1 MEQNILVVEDEEAMR
16 MVLSDRLRRKGY
28 AVDCAADGETGFQ
41 KATSLPFDLMIFD
54 IMLPGRSGLDLC
66 RDVRGAGLG
75 APILLL
81 SAYQQVK
88 TAGFDAGADDYMTKP
103 FDMLELNARVEALLR
118 RAPAGRFPPQSTDS
132 PQQMLTEESEGL
144 PAKATVERLIS
155 PANSL
160 PASTLREEFERRIDA
175 QKDSLG
181 LSEVIL
187 RLRKTLDEE
196 RQIQQT
202 LPNAP
207 WLGVA
212 EGVIKFL
219 EEILQGRAPRRRH

>member
-1 MEQNILVVEDEEAMR
+1 
-16 MVLSDRLRRKGY
+16 
-28 AVDCAADGETGFQ
+28 
-41 KATSLPFDLMIFD
+41 
-54 IMLPGRSGLDLC
+54 MLPGRSGLDLC

-118 RAPAGRFPPQSTDS
+118 RVPSGRFISRTTDS
-132 PQQMLTEESEGL
+132 PQRMSTEQSKGL
-144 PAKATVERLIS
+144 PAKAAVEGFIHPS
-155 PANSL
+155 STP

-175 QKDSLG
+175 QKDSSG
-181 LSEVIL
+181 LSKVIF
-187 RLRKTLDEE
+187 RLRKTLDQE
-196 RQIQQT
+196 RQIPQT
-202 LPNAP
+202 LPNAH

-212 EGVIKFL
+212 EGVIEFL
-219 EEILQGRAPRRRH
+219 EEILQGRAPRRRQ